1 MKLQEKSEL
10 TESSENLKEKVEL
23 LERERADINN
33 KINYFVKEMER
44 ERMSYNSKCD
54 ALHK

>member
-23 LERERADINN
+23 IERERADINN

>member
-10 TESSENLKEKVEL
+10 IESSENLKGKVEFI
-23 LERERADINN
+23 ERERADINN

-44 ERMSYNSKCD
+44 ERISYNSKCD